1 MSNQSDKVAQRIDY
15 LIGALSK
22 GNARAFARACE
33 IDPSAL
39 SKIRNGIGNLRPE
52 TYLPRI
58 LLAYPSVSRE
68 WLYEG
73 KGKPLKSVERTIEE
87 YRQENERLWRL
98 VEQYESIIDKWL
110 SKEPKNRSTNRST
123 VSKK

>member
-1 MSNQSDKVAQRIDY
+1 MANSNSQLITQRIDY
-15 LIGALSK
+15 LIGELSK
-22 GNARAFARACE
+22 GNARAFARACG

-73 KGKPLKSVERTIEE
+73 KGKPLKAVEWTIDD
-87 YRQENERLWRL
+87 YRQECKRLWKL
-98 VEQYESIIDKWL
+98 VEQYEGIIEDYRKIL
-110 SKEPKNRSTNRST
+110 PTFLPT
-123 VSKK
+123 LKKK